1 VLLDAVE
8 RTSTSCVLSISVAEV
23 CVSRFNYLNALRGDL
38 KRAHSCENDRAE
50 LLLHSELRGAFFCSP
65 WWSCTCVLKKRS
77 AVGWKSSIFSLLHP
91 QATRGNLRLCE
102 KQIQSSSFKLLTM
115 LGLGKLD
122 KALAKRIN
130 IIGQSMNFLLR
141 NYTSLK
147 PKIML
152 VFPYIKNLNVLT
164 RLKTMISKHEISET
178 EIKRGT
184 HYGTKIC
191 KL

>member
-1 VLLDAVE
+1 MHKYLVRAIDFCGRSLCFVFHLFECFRV
-8 RTSTSCVLSISVAEV
+8 VIS
-23 CVSRFNYLNALRGDL
+23 NL

-50 LLLHSELRGAFFCSP
+50 LLFSELRGAFFCSP
-65 WWSCTCVLKKRS
+65 WRSCTCVLKKRS

-91 QATRGNLRLCE
+91 QATRGNLRLWE

-122 KALAKRIN
+122 KDLAKRIN

-141 NYTSLK
+141 NYTSLR

-152 VFPYIKNLNVLT
+152 VFPYMKNLNVLT
-164 RLKTMISKHEISET
+164 RLKKMISKLGISET
-178 EIKRGT
+178 EINRRP
-184 HYGTKIC
+184 HHGTKIC
-191 KL
+191 EL